1 MKKIILLFGVMLL
14 ALFSFA
20 QTGVVKEITLDT
32 LDNTNPKTSQVITAG
47 GSYNSIAIVAKC
59 TQLGG
64 TSDGSLVLKASV
76 DGTSYQTV
84 TSAAG
89 IAKFFSTDTHTIA
102 SGSIWNVVI
111 QGSPWKYYKIIGTGT
126 ANDTTLVTIKYI
138 IK

>member
-1 MKKIILLFGVMLL
+1 MKKTILFIGVMLL
-14 ALFSFA
+14 ALLSFA
-20 QTGVVKEITLDT
+20 QTGVVKVITLDT
-32 LDNTNPKTSQVITAG
+32 LDNTNPKTSQIITAG

-64 TSDGSLVLKASV
+64 TSDGSLLLKASV

-84 TSAAG
+84 TSSTG
-89 IAKFFSTDTHTIA
+89 IANFFSNDTLTIT
-102 SGSIWNVVI
+102 SGAIWNIVVK
-111 QGSPWKYYKIIGTGT
+111 GAPWKYYELVGMGT